1 MKTMLIV
8 LFVFISCSLIFAQS
22 EEEKLGEGITLTE
35 KTSIS
40 DILSDPE
47 SFLDQVVLI
56 EGEVVDVCP
65 KMGCWMELKSDSE
78 EKIIKVKVKDGDIVF
93 PMEAIG
99 KTAVVEG
106 KVYKIELTEEDA
118 VGYMEHLAEEKGQE
132 FDPSTVKGPMI
143 IYQIKGIGAEIYSKE
158 G

>member
-35 KTSIS
+35 KTSIA

-132 FDPSTVKGPMI
+132 FDPSTVKGPMT

>member
-35 KTSIS
+35 KTSIA

-106 KVYKIELTEEDA
+106 KVYKIELTEDEA

-132 FDPSTVKGPMI
+132 FDTSTVKGPMT

>member
-1 MKTMLIV
+1 MKNIILALLI
-8 LFVFISCSLIFAQS
+8 LLSGSLVFAQM

-35 KTSIS
+35 KTSIA
-40 DILSDPE
+40 DILADPE
-47 SFLDQVVLI
+47 SYLDQVVLV

-65 KMGCWMELKSDSE
+65 KMGCWMELKSDTE

-106 KVYKIELTEEDA
+106 KVYKLELTEDEA
-118 VGYMEHLAEEKGQE
+118 VGYLEHLAEEKGQE
-132 FDPSTVKGPMI
+132 FDPSTVKGPMT
-143 IYQIKGIGAEIYSKE
+143 IYQIKGTGAEIYSKE

>member
-35 KTSIS
+35 KTSIA

-143 IYQIKGIGAEIYSKE
+143 IYQLKGIGAEIYSKE

>member
-8 LFVFISCSLIFAQS
+8 LFVFLSCSLIFAQS

-47 SFLDQVVLI
+47 SFLDQVVLV

>member
-56 EGEVVDVCP
+56 EGEVIDVCP

-99 KTAVVEG
+99 KMAVVEG

>member
-8 LFVFISCSLIFAQS
+8 LFVFISCGLVFAQS
-22 EEEKLGEGITLTE
+22 DEEKLGEGITLTE
-35 KTSIS
+35 KTSIA

-132 FDPSTVKGPMI
+132 FDPSTVKGPMT

>member
-35 KTSIS
+35 KTSIA

-47 SFLDQVVLI
+47 SFLDQVVLV

-106 KVYKIELTEEDA
+106 KVYKIELTEDEA

-132 FDPSTVKGPMI
+132 FDPSTVKGPMT

>member
-35 KTSIS
+35 KTSIA

-47 SFLDQVVLI
+47 SFLDQVVLV

-106 KVYKIELTEEDA
+106 KVYKIELTEDEA

>member
-35 KTSIS
+35 KTSIA

-132 FDPSTVKGPMI
+132 FDPSTVKRPMT

>member
-8 LFVFISCSLIFAQS
+8 LFVFLSCSLIFAQS

-35 KTSIS
+35 KTSIA

-47 SFLDQVVLI
+47 SFLDQVVLV

>member
-99 KTAVVEG
+99 KMAVVEG